1 MNRPDGIFRAM
12 AARRGAWGILGR
24 MLYPL
29 GALYGFGAWLRR
41 SAWEA
46 GLFGRTRL
54 PVPVVSI
61 GNIEV
66 GGVGKTPVTA
76 WLACRLDEAGLSVAV
91 VARDLN
97 RPSGEPYNASQP
109 FRSNRRN
116 RPSDE
121 VILLARTLP
130 FARVYAGPDK
140 SRAAALAMQD
150 SQPDVILVDDGFQHL
165 RLSRD
170 LDIVVL
176 DFDHP
181 FGAGGVI
188 PSGTLREFPSALRS
202 ADWFWVNRVGPG
214 RSGEWIGR
222 ALSVMNWRAGL
233 VTSRPSAGN
242 LELLCGG
249 TVEPR
254 GMRVLAFCG
263 IGSPSGFRRTLE
275 EAGCEVCDMVE
286 FPDHHEYAPGDL
298 AALESRRTAA
308 GADLLVTTE
317 KDAVRIDRQG
327 PALNAGFLRVDLEVE
342 GDWRRLLD
350 DIVAMARGRRRGRDD
365 SQM

>member
-1 MNRPDGIFRAM
+1 MTRPDGIFRAV
-12 AARRGAWGILGR
+12 AARRGAWGLLGR
-24 MLYPL
+24 LLYPL

-41 SAWEA
+41 RAWEA
-46 GLFGRTRL
+46 GILGRVRL
-54 PVPVVSI
+54 PVTVVSV

-76 WLACRLDEAGLSVAV
+76 WLASRLNEAGLSVAV

-97 RPSGEPYNASQP
+97 RSSGEPYNASRP

-116 RPSDE
+116 TPSDE
-121 VILLARTLP
+121 VLLLARTLP
-130 FARVYAGPDK
+130 FAKVYAGPDK
-140 SRAAALAMQD
+140 SRAAALALED
-150 SQPDVILVDDGFQHL
+150 SAPDVILVDDGFQHL
-165 RLSRD
+165 RLARD
-170 LDIVVL
+170 LDIVVM

-181 FGAGGVI
+181 FGTGVVI

-222 ALSVMNWRAGL
+222 ALSVLNWRAGL
-233 VTSRPSAGN
+233 VTSRPSAGK

-249 TVEPR
+249 TVEPG

-275 EAGCEVCDMVE
+275 EAGCTVCDLVE
-286 FPDHHEYAPGDL
+286 FPDHHDYAPGDL
-298 AALESRRTAA
+298 SRLEADRIAA

-317 KDAVRIDRQG
+317 KDAVKIDRQG
-327 PALNAGFLRVDLEVE
+327 PALNAGFLKVALEVD
-342 GDWRRLLD
+342 GDWKRLLD
-350 DIVAMARGRRRGRDD
+350 DIAAMARGRRRGADD